1 MILVDNQINDRVKNY
16 IKYKDV
22 YSEREVKPLIEGF
35 IEANLQSASYD
46 ITMTNKIRK
55 FKNEFR
61 KVELNDKKGIN
72 DCFKEV
78 DITYGYDLRP
88 NEYILIQLNEYINM
102 PDDLI
107 AHIRPRTTFTKM
119 GLILSYQH
127 INPSYDGQLQLGLY
141 NATPYVIELI
151 PNLIIGQLVFEQLS
165 GEADKE
171 RLYYKKD
178 NAKYQHEK
186 GFVGSK
192 VYDEVT
198 KKIDDEYER
207 LKKKLLGGE

>member
-1 MILVDNQINDRVKNY
+1 MILVDNQLKDRIENY
-16 IKYKDV
+16 NKYKNV
-22 YSEREVKPLIEGF
+22 YSDREVKPLIEKF
-35 IEANLQSASYD
+35 IEKNLQSASYD
-46 ITMTNKIRK
+46 ITMTNMIRK
-55 FKNEFR
+55 FKDEFR
-61 KVELNDKKGIN
+61 KVKLNDKSSID
-72 DCFKEV
+72 DCFEEV

-88 NEYILIQLNEYINM
+88 KEYILIQLNEYINM

-119 GLILSYQH
+119 GLILSHQH

-141 NATPYVIELI
+141 NSTPYVIELV
-151 PNLIIGQLVFEQLS
+151 PDLIIGQLIFEQLS
-165 GEADKE
+165 AEANKDN
-171 RLYYKKD
+171 LYHKKK

-198 KKIDDEYER
+198 KQVDDEYER
-207 LKKKLLGGE
+207 LKTKLLSGE